1 MQRFNKLAQDAF
13 ISSNIFLL
21 PFKTT
26 ILTEHPLF
34 QMQYNYNHYSI
45 MQLILVLQEIWESL
59 LTIVIIKQRKGDNWV
74 FALLSKIFFFF
85 LNTSARFNY
94 LSWMI
99 SSAALLSQPKQ
110 SYYDEW
116 MSYLGSLPI
125 CYLQLPLCL
134 CMLEIFSLKEL
145 HCNATCPH
153 HM

>member
-34 QMQYNYNHYSI
+34 QMQYNYNNYSI
-45 MQLILVLQEIWESL
+45 MQLILVLQEFWESL

-85 LNTSARFNY
+85 FKH
-94 LSWMI
+94 I
-99 SSAALLSQPKQ
+99 S
-110 SYYDEW
+110 
-116 MSYLGSLPI
+116 
-125 CYLQLPLCL
+125 
-134 CMLEIFSLKEL
+134 
-145 HCNATCPH
+145 
-153 HM
+153 